1 MARGVSGAALVW
13 CHVFVFPC
21 AASCCCPL
29 SSSFVLSDHYPS
41 FLCEPARNQ
50 NRNQMRDTYWGPNG
64 LLYALYG
71 LRMLCSTLLARRG
84 QWLQG
89 IRTKAAGLLPWWGA
103 RCADMLGG
111 VDVWWV
117 VFRDGDVEVGF
128 REGEDGRAWHQWLD
142 GDFAG
147 CQQLSDF
154 CMGIATCTCASF

>member
-1 MARGVSGAALVW
+1 
-13 CHVFVFPC
+13 
-21 AASCCCPL
+21 
-29 SSSFVLSDHYPS
+29 
-41 FLCEPARNQ
+41 
-50 NRNQMRDTYWGPNG
+50 
-64 LLYALYG
+64 
-71 LRMLCSTLLARRG
+71 
-84 QWLQG
+84 
-89 IRTKAAGLLPWWGA
+89 
-103 RCADMLGG
+103 MLGG